1 MGKTGKVGAAT
12 RSDDLIG
19 RLDERNALGRWLTET
34 VAGAPRIVIVSG
46 PPGMGKTRLLRT
58 LTDQA
63 RAAGCLAAWGSA
75 LEGIDVPFLAAA
87 PLLAGIPG
95 GSEALAADR
104 GPPSPWGMSA
114 SHQLVGAVDAVQQA
128 AWRRPVLLVVD
139 DLQWADEATL
149 AFVQNL
155 SVVMGTAA
163 ESLPVML
170 AVTLRAGEGTEPGRR
185 AARRLAREQTA
196 RRLHVGPLNEVEVRE
211 LHHRIADRYP
221 SRVELRSLMDVSGGS
236 PLLVRAR
243 LSSRLDPTG
252 RGASVLDV
260 GVDLLG
266 GRFAALPRSSRRA
279 VEMLALLGD
288 RVATEALGPLL
299 GPAHEQLLHPALASA
314 LLSIDGDAVLFEHSL
329 HRNAVLQSIDPE
341 RADALAADV
350 AERVSSEPLRSLLP
364 PAMVAAHLR
373 LSPAAVPADI
383 VAAIR
388 WAAGSEAFSA
398 GAWGQ
403 AAEYFESA
411 LLAAG
416 SDGPEWT
423 DLPQRW
429 FLTGEA
435 AFRDHDVR
443 SADHLRTALDLAD
456 PNVDL
461 DVIAKATILRTRA
474 LLTLGA
480 GTITADDENDL
491 AAIIEGTDPQLDR
504 WRSALL
510 GIAAECRFATNDLTA
525 GAELA
530 RRARM
535 AATLADDPLG
545 TWAVEIGEGL
555 QHVAGLRLADAAAC
569 FVRAVDTSKRAG
581 SPWHEASSRHRSAL
595 VELLRGDLTRFD
607 DEVGAGMAVSSS
619 CHHWAEC
626 SFGGALRTVAS
637 AVRGA
642 SGVEV
647 EAENAAA
654 MYRRTSYVFSPG
666 LLYPALAYARA
677 TRGDIDGARDALSDL
692 ESIGQS
698 AGSHRRALA
707 RFDRFLGGSPE
718 PSRRPRPR
726 DRRPDLEMLAGLA
739 AGADDAIG
747 VGDTAAMAEAA
758 RRIDDVLACD
768 VVMAPSWPHYFPRI
782 RAQLAIALDEP
793 DARDRLESVVESA
806 AAVGL
811 AFERVLLDLLAS
823 TVADEHRDAVE
834 CAARA
839 LRRADDT
846 GLLAGV
852 VLSQERL
859 RRLGTDPLRPLA
871 RAVLNTDIVSSTDLT
886 RTLGDERWLE
896 VLDEHDELM
905 KSTVR
910 RHGGVVFKHTG
921 DGMFAW
927 FASAA
932 DAVAATEILLGAFE
946 QGRLDDGRVAM
957 RIRAGLALG
966 SPRSR
971 SDGDLFGMTVIE
983 AARLCSAASPGVALV
998 SAAVAERSLRSL
1010 ALHGRLDLKGFD
1022 RPVEAYRIEP
1032 LH

>member
-1 MGKTGKVGAAT
+1 
-12 RSDDLIG
+12 
-19 RLDERNALGRWLTET
+19 
-34 VAGAPRIVIVSG
+34 
-46 PPGMGKTRLLRT
+46 
-58 LTDQA
+58 
-63 RAAGCLAAWGSA
+63 
-75 LEGIDVPFLAAA
+75 
-87 PLLAGIPG
+87 
-95 GSEALAADR
+95 
-104 GPPSPWGMSA
+104 
-114 SHQLVGAVDAVQQA
+114 
-128 AWRRPVLLVVD
+128 
-139 DLQWADEATL
+139 
-149 AFVQNL
+149 
-155 SVVMGTAA
+155 
-163 ESLPVML
+163 
-170 AVTLRAGEGTEPGRR
+170 
-185 AARRLAREQTA
+185 
-196 RRLHVGPLNEVEVRE
+196 
-211 LHHRIADRYP
+211 
-221 SRVELRSLMDVSGGS
+221 
-236 PLLVRAR
+236 
-243 LSSRLDPTG
+243 
-252 RGASVLDV
+252 
-260 GVDLLG
+260 
-266 GRFAALPRSSRRA
+266 
-279 VEMLALLGD
+279 
-288 RVATEALGPLL
+288 
-299 GPAHEQLLHPALASA
+299 
-314 LLSIDGDAVLFEHSL
+314 
-329 HRNAVLQSIDPE
+329 
-341 RADALAADV
+341 
-350 AERVSSEPLRSLLP
+350 
-364 PAMVAAHLR
+364 
-373 LSPAAVPADI
+373 
-383 VAAIR
+383 
-388 WAAGSEAFSA
+388 
-398 GAWGQ
+398 
-403 AAEYFESA
+403 
-411 LLAAG
+411 
-416 SDGPEWT
+416 
-423 DLPQRW
+423 
-429 FLTGEA
+429 
-435 AFRDHDVR
+435 
-443 SADHLRTALDLAD
+443 
-456 PNVDL
+456 
-461 DVIAKATILRTRA
+461 
-474 LLTLGA
+474 
-480 GTITADDENDL
+480 
-491 AAIIEGTDPQLDR
+491 
-504 WRSALL
+504 
-510 GIAAECRFATNDLTA
+510 
-525 GAELA
+525 
-530 RRARM
+530 
-535 AATLADDPLG
+535 
-545 TWAVEIGEGL
+545 
-555 QHVAGLRLADAAAC
+555 
-569 FVRAVDTSKRAG
+569 
-581 SPWHEASSRHRSAL
+581 
-595 VELLRGDLTRFD
+595 
-607 DEVGAGMAVSSS
+607 
-619 CHHWAEC
+619 
-626 SFGGALRTVAS
+626 
-637 AVRGA
+637 
-642 SGVEV
+642 
-647 EAENAAA
+647 
-654 MYRRTSYVFSPG
+654 
-666 LLYPALAYARA
+666 LAYARA

-718 PSRRPRPR
+718 PSRRSRPR